1 MTDFLE
7 IEPNPWFIG
16 RNVDG
21 ILARNSPLGLVL

>member
-1 MTDFLE
+1 
-7 IEPNPWFIG
+7 IEPNPWFIE